1 MNEDEEYEIVPVS
14 PLRQLEKRMDKI
26 ETFSANDPK
35 SILRD
40 IVDIIRMNQTI
51 VDELVRSNDSLK
63 LELAKLPAKI
73 DEMTSQLKE
82 LVMFIKS
89 SGEEEIVSMNQES
102 MRPIVD
108 KLDELVK
115 TNKVMTDRN
124 DSVVELLDE
133 ISKRLKKPTLQ
144 PRLPRPILQPAGAN
158 PMMRPAMK
166 RPGQL

>member
-35 SILRD
+35 SILKD

-63 LELAKLPAKI
+63 LELSKLPAKI

-89 SGEEEIVSMNQES
+89 SGEEEIVSMNRE
-102 MRPIVD
+102 
-108 KLDELVK
+108 
-115 TNKVMTDRN
+115 DRK
-124 DSVVELLDE
+124 ST
-133 ISKRLKKPTLQ
+133 RLNSSHSS
-144 PRLPRPILQPAGAN
+144 I
-158 PMMRPAMK
+158 
-166 RPGQL
+166 